1 MVKMIEVRRH
11 LQTLAKAATSHVY
24 YQKAPEDAVFPYAV
38 LDIPNSTDDGTLE
51 RLILDVDGWGSYE
64 DTAPLE
70 NMMDAIDKLFHR
82 KTITITSGTEQLVIS
97 IYRENR
103 LTFDETERRIH
114 RRRYIYQVR
123 TYIRGN

>member
-11 LQTLAKAATSHVY
+11 LQALATSASPNVY

-51 RLILDVDGWGSYE
+51 RLICDVDGWGAYE
-64 DTAPLE
+64 DTSALE
-70 NMMDAIDKLFHR
+70 NMMDAIDKAFHR
-82 KTITITSGTEQLVIS
+82 TKVTIENDGQQLVIM

-114 RRRYIYQVR
+114 RRRYVYQVR
-123 TYIRGN
+123 TYIQ

>member
-11 LQTLAKAATSHVY
+11 LQALATSATPNVY

-51 RLILDVDGWGSYE
+51 RLICDVDGWGAYE
-64 DTAPLE
+64 DTSALE
-70 NMMDAIDKLFHR
+70 NMMDAIDKAFHR
-82 KTITITSGTEQLVIS
+82 TKVTIENDGQQLVIM

-114 RRRYIYQVR
+114 RRRYVYQVR
-123 TYIRGN
+123 TYIQ

>member
-11 LQTLAKAATSHVY
+11 LQALATSATPNVF
-24 YQKAPEDAVFPYAV
+24 YQKAPENAVFPYAV

-51 RLILDVDGWGSYE
+51 RLICDVDGWGAYE
-64 DTAPLE
+64 DTSALE
-70 NMMDAIDKLFHR
+70 NMMDDIDKAFHR
-82 KTITITSGTEQLVIS
+82 TKVTIENDGQQLVIM

-114 RRRYIYQVR
+114 RRRYTYQIR
-123 TYIRGN
+123 TYIQ

>member
-11 LQTLAKAATSHVY
+11 LQALATSASPNVY

-51 RLILDVDGWGSYE
+51 RLICDVDGWGAYE
-64 DTAPLE
+64 DTSALE
-70 NMMDAIDKLFHR
+70 NMMDAIDKAFHR
-82 KTITITSGTEQLVIS
+82 TKVTIENGGQQLVIM

-114 RRRYIYQVR
+114 RRRYVYQVR
-123 TYIRGN
+123 TYIQ